1 MRRIQPEHAMFDQS
15 VQWRELKAKF
25 LRDLTPSEQL
35 FFLKQARESVAQKGY
50 PVSEDLFYYCYSL
63 TLKERLSAIV
73 TGSHSGEGYMR
84 FLLVESR
91 REIEKEVKIYEE
103 RLEKKRRPVT
113 DAAAYRLL
121 EQALGDS

>member
-1 MRRIQPEHAMFDQS
+1 MFDQS
-15 VQWRELKAKF
+15 FQWRELKAKF
-25 LRDLTPSEQL
+25 LRDLTPSEQI
-35 FFLKQARESVAQKGY
+35 FFLKQARESVARKGY
-50 PVSEDLFYYCYSL
+50 PVSEDLFHYCYSL
-63 TLKERLSAIV
+63 TLRERLSSLAV
-73 TGSHSGEGYMR
+73 SSQGGEGYMR